1 MGVPTI
7 PAVVAYALKCTMVTM
22 MQDWFV
28 FTLFLQHKI
37 ALKIVIAVLG
47 PSSLTEGFSANI
59 GFLFCFCL
67 SPLPVV
73 GRLENNLKHISQVHT
88 GLNVCICSHSLLS
101 LKFSQLYLKNP
112 AVASQAVQRSLL
124 LHAIRV
130 LWKHLETSSGRGMG

>member
-1 MGVPTI
+1 MV
-7 PAVVAYALKCTMVTM
+7 AV

-47 PSSLTEGFSANI
+47 LSCLTEGFSANR

-67 SPLPVV
+67 SPLLIV

-88 GLNVCICSHSLLS
+88 GLNVCIFILKILTTLLKES
-101 LKFSQLYLKNP
+101 SCCKPDCTALTPTARNQSI
-112 AVASQAVQRSLL
+112 V
-124 LHAIRV
+124 
-130 LWKHLETSSGRGMG
+130 ETSRDFQWKRDGLKAGPLHYANTISCLYKLVI